1 MEKSIDFLSTQLNA
15 HSDFLPHVQQLVPL
29 TFFFSRTNA
38 PTNDQA
44 KWLKQWFWTTS
55 FSRRYAA
62 QTDEKM
68 DADIVLFDQ
77 LLDGKPEGLS
87 KYSYTIAPDQLVKQK
102 FTRSSPISRAFLL
115 LLAQSKP
122 IDLVSGTFVDLGTAL
137 SEYNAKEYHHV
148 FPRAYLKKR
157 EFPSDQINSLCN
169 FVFLTADSNK
179 KISSKAPSEYFANV
193 VPRGKLAEILESNLL
208 PSNRDVYEKDNLAD
222 FLVLRSRKVLDFL
235 DKQVL

>member
-1 MEKSIDFLSTQLNA
+1 
-15 HSDFLPHVQQLVPL
+15 
-29 TFFFSRTNA
+29 
-38 PTNDQA
+38 
-44 KWLKQWFWTTS
+44 
-55 FSRRYAA
+55 
-62 QTDEKM
+62 
-68 DADIVLFDQ
+68 VLFDQ